1 MTSSG
6 QALHVVQGDAAAALL
21 RQLALAGEVLAFAED
36 FSHGPLA
43 DADTMD
49 PQLRMAWWNR
59 IWWSQPWWPD
69 IDQQFQLAW
78 WQCRKRLFRA
88 LSERQPLCIWL
99 GNTVHD
105 QLMLAML
112 AANAHAD
119 QLLMVQ
125 ELAGQVTSCHN
136 GCYAVAMCHAAEL
149 QPLSARLLP
158 AAERARLAA
167 TWSHWQQH
175 AQGWRGQMNGQLH
188 DYPADHFDARLLAL
202 LRQEGA
208 QPAARLVGLLMGQL
222 MAQPIAELVGDSYLF
237 WRLAALAES
246 GRLLLEPQPDG
257 PPRVLPL

>member
-1 MTSSG
+1 MTASS
-6 QALHVVQGDAAAALL
+6 QVLQVVQGGKAADLL
-21 RQLALAGEVLAFAED
+21 RQVLAAEEVLAFEED

-112 AANAHAD
+112 AANAHPD
-119 QLLMVQ
+119 QPLAVLDV
-125 ELAGQVTSCHN
+125 AGQVASSHH
-136 GCYAVAMCHAAEL
+136 GVYAVAMCDAAEL
-149 QPLSARLLP
+149 QPLATTARTLHT
-158 AAERARLAA
+158 AERVQLIAMWR
-167 TWSHWQQH
+167 HWQQH
-175 AQGWRGQMNGQLH
+175 AKGWRGQVDGQLH
-188 DYPADHFDARLLAL
+188 DYPADHFDAGLLAL
-202 LRQEGA
+202 SRQQGE
-208 QPAARLVGLLMGQL
+208 QPAAPLVGMLMGQ
-222 MAQPIAELVGDSYLF
+222 PTAELVSDSYLF
-237 WRLAALAES
+237 WRLATLAEA
-246 GRLLLEPQPDG
+246 GLLLFKPQPEG
-257 PPRVLPL
+257 PPLVSPL